1 MMNQTQG
8 YILISVLYRLLVTV
22 VLILAVLLFGDRIRQ
37 WIGVQGSETKE
48 NIKQGIDSDVQ
59 SKQSPTYEPKFA
71 SRKAIG

>member
-1 MMNQTQG
+1 MDTTQANA
-8 YILISVLYRLLVTV
+8 LIGVSYRLLFTT
-22 VLILAVLLFGDRIRQ
+22 VLILVVMLFGDRIRQ